1 MKTLSINSLIWNHL
15 ISNLR
20 RFLLALF
27 SINLILILDQAF
39 ANPKIGGIDSSE
51 GLIKKNIATS
61 ADLKFEPI
69 LPISGIGNISSNF
82 GLRRDPFSGYLEN
95 HQGLDYSAKRG
106 TPILATES
114 GTIVQS
120 GYGGKYGN
128 TVKINHGK
136 GYTSKYGHASQL
148 LVTVGQQV
156 HKGEVI
162 ALVGS
167 TGYSTGPHLHFELAL
182 DEQVF
187 SPLDFLNDKL
197 QLVQTNQENHLN
209 GNLFKNTFNDK
220 TNIGS
225 KNAKPYI
232 ACGEMFVAVRVR
244 SGKTLKW

>member
-1 MKTLSINSLIWNHL
+1 MKILPINSLIWN
-15 ISNLR
+15 
-20 RFLLALF
+20 
-27 SINLILILDQAF
+27 NLILNLRWLVLTLFSVNLILFQHLAF
-39 ANPKIGGIDSSE
+39 ANPKIDDIDLSE
-51 GLIKKNIATS
+51 ILIKKNIATNT
-61 ADLKFEPI
+61 DFKFEPI

-82 GLRRDPFSGYLEN
+82 GLRRDPFNGYLEN

-136 GYTSKYGHASQL
+136 GYSSKYGHASQL

-156 HKGEVI
+156 QKGEVI

-187 SPLDFLNDKL
+187 SPLDFLNDKVPL
-197 QLVQTNQENHLN
+197 FQINQENHLD
-209 GNLFKNTFNDK
+209 GSLFKNTFNDK
-220 TNIGS
+220 ANIGI

-232 ACGEMFVAVRVR
+232 ASGEMFVAVRVR
-244 SGKTLKW
+244 SGKTVKW